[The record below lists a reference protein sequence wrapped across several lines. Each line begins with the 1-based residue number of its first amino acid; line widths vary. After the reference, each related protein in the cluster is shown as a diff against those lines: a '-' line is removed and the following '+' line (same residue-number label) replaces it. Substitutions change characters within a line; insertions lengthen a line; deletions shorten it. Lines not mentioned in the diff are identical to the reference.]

1 MALGDR
7 HCSRCTSDTPTL
19 PEGEIRQQ
27 LEQLRGW
34 RLSQRDG
41 RALIAKTFSFKGFM
55 PGVEMVDRIAALAE
69 SEGHHPDLHLTY
81 GALTVEL
88 TTHVAGG
95 VTEND
100 FILAAKIDEARSP
113 KS

>member
-7 HCSRCTSDTPTL
+7 HCARCTADTPTMS
-19 PEGEIRQQ
+19 EGEIRDQ
-27 LEQLRGW
+27 LAQLQGW
-34 RLSQRDG
+34 QLSQRDG
-41 RALIAKTFSFKGFM
+41 RPLIAKTFRFKGFM
-55 PGVEMVDRIAALAE
+55 PGVEMVDRIAVLAE

-100 FILAAKIDEARSP
+100 FILAARIDQGESP

>member
-1 MALGDR
+1 MALSDR
-7 HCSRCTSDTPTL
+7 HCAKCTADTPTMS
-19 PEGEIRQQ
+19 EGEIRDQ
-27 LEQLRGW
+27 LGQLDGW

-41 RALIAKTFSFKGFM
+41 RPVIAKTFKFKGFM
-55 PGVEMVDRIAALAE
+55 PGVEMVNRIAALAE
-69 SEGHHPDLHLTY
+69 SEGHHPDLNLTY

-95 VTEND
+95 LTEND
-100 FILAAKIDEARSP
+100 FILAAKIDHDVSP